1 MKGAKKVLL
10 PCLLTLVAGL
20 SACSCSGS
28 GKNNYAYDL
37 DFTVDVKG
45 QKISLW
51 NPFGS
56 DISEILEDLCGE
68 FTRLTGVTVDVEDKT
83 GYDTLRD
90 AVTKSATSGKYC
102 NVVFGYPDH
111 FAAYVKS
118 DIIVRL
124 DYYFENDVHNST
136 FEPDGVD
143 FKKSDFYADYM
154 VENETIEYD
163 ENGKG
168 FCRFERLTDSLVKAQ
183 SAKRGVRNE
192 KDLFVAQLLTD
203 SAYLAA
209 CTQTVCYFGFGQGNC
224 VNHFARQAVYL
235 FAKTICFHCC

>member
-1 MKGAKKVLL
+1 MKGAKKALL

-102 NVVFGYPDH
+102 NVVFSLVCG
-111 FAAYVKS
+111 
-118 DIIVRL
+118 IIATPNRLFSVTETVRL
-124 DYYFENDVHNST
+124 IPSIVT
-136 FEPDGVD
+136 EP
-143 FKKSDFYADYM
+143 
-154 VENETIEYD
+154 
-163 ENGKG
+163 
-168 FCRFERLTDSLVKAQ
+168 L
-183 SAKRGVRNE
+183 
-192 KDLFVAQLLTD
+192 
-203 SAYLAA
+203 
-209 CTQTVCYFGFGQGNC
+209 
-224 VNHFARQAVYL
+224 
-235 FAKTICFHCC
+235 